1 MEDPA
6 AHDALD
12 LTVRDRPEEG
22 RYEATAA
29 GRLAGI
35 AAYRPRPG
43 AVAFTHTE
51 VLPEWEGRGVGG
63 RLARGAL
70 DDVRARGLAAVPI
83 CPFIAAWI
91 RRHPDYADL
100 VPAGERHLIERR
112 DG

>member
-1 MEDPA
+1 MEDTA
-6 AHDALD
+6 AHDQLA

-22 RYEATAA
+22 RYEATTE

-35 AAYRPRPG
+35 AAYRLRPG

-70 DDVRARGLAAVPI
+70 DDVRARGLAAIPI

-100 VPAGERHLIERR
+100 VPAGERHRIGRR